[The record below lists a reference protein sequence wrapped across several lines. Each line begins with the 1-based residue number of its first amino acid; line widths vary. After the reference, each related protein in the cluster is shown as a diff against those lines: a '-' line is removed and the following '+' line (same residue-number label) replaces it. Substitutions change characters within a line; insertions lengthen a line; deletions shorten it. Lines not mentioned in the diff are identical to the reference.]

1 MRVCDNVETMLAFHG
16 APTLEGIKPG
26 SLISFNKQRIKNCH
40 LILKRYKKCME
51 CKGIRFF
58 IISETDNWLL
68 LFIYRQNA
76 LNQVIQEDKVQEF
89 LSFYGYVNFKNLNQC
104 LNYLKTRMSLQKG
117 FPHEIGIFLGYPLE
131 DVKGF
136 IENSGRHFKICGQ
149 WKVYS
154 DTKRAEKLF
163 AKYAEMFYLCPIII
177 ERMNRLLVTY
187 GTDCVLRGKAPC
199 CGSFMVCVHWFSGF
213 I

>member
-76 LNQVIQEDKVQEF
+76 LNQVIQEDKIQEF
-89 LSFYGYVNFKNLNQC
+89 LSFYGYVNLKNLNQC

-136 IENSGRHFKICGQ
+136 IENTFTMP
-149 WKVYS
+149 
-154 DTKRAEKLF
+154 D
-163 AKYAEMFYLCPIII
+163 P
-177 ERMNRLLVTY
+177 
-187 GTDCVLRGKAPC
+187 D
-199 CGSFMVCVHWFSGF
+199 SFPF
-213 I
+213 

>member
-76 LNQVIQEDKVQEF
+76 LNQVIQENKVQEF

-104 LNYLKTRMSLQKG
+104 LNYLKTRMSLQK
-117 FPHEIGIFLGYPLE
+117 
-131 DVKGF
+131 
-136 IENSGRHFKICGQ
+136 
-149 WKVYS
+149 
-154 DTKRAEKLF
+154 
-163 AKYAEMFYLCPIII
+163 
-177 ERMNRLLVTY
+177 RL
-187 GTDCVLRGKAPC
+187 
-199 CGSFMVCVHWFSGF
+199 SS
-213 I
+213 

>member
-76 LNQVIQEDKVQEF
+76 LNQVIQENKVQEF
-89 LSFYGYVNFKNLNQC
+89 LSFL
-104 LNYLKTRMSLQKG
+104 
-117 FPHEIGIFLGYPLE
+117 
-131 DVKGF
+131 
-136 IENSGRHFKICGQ
+136 
-149 WKVYS
+149 W
-154 DTKRAEKLF
+154 
-163 AKYAEMFYLCPIII
+163 LC
-177 ERMNRLLVTY
+177 E
-187 GTDCVLRGKAPC
+187 
-199 CGSFMVCVHWFSGF
+199 F
-213 I
+213 

>member
-1 MRVCDNVETMLAFHG
+1 MVVTLYLSPKCFKSGNSRGQNSRVFKFL
-16 APTLEGIKPG
+16 
-26 SLISFNKQRIKNCH
+26 
-40 LILKRYKKCME
+40 
-51 CKGIRFF
+51 
-58 IISETDNWLL
+58 WLC
-68 LFIYRQNA
+68 
-76 LNQVIQEDKVQEF
+76 E
-89 LSFYGYVNFKNLNQC
+89 FKNLNQC

-163 AKYAEMFYLCPIII
+163 AKYAECSDRFCACLSQGQSI
-177 ERMNRLLVTY
+177 EDLV
-187 GTDCVLRGKAPC
+187 KA
-199 CGSFMVCVHWFSGF
+199 V
-213 I
+213 